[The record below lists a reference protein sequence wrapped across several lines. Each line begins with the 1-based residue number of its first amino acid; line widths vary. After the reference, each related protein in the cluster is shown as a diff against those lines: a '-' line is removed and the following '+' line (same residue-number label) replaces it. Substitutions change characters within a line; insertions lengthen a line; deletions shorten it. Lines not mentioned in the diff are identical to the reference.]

1 MDGMKKRYIG
11 GEAEVIISDVV
22 EKIRKPKRYRIPEID
37 EELRKK
43 RTRSEARIMSMARRI
58 GVATPIVL
66 DVEGDK
72 IVMERVKGEAVK
84 NVMNEEIA
92 RKIGEAVAKLHKA
105 GIVHGDITPMNMIYN
120 NGKLYF
126 LDFGL
131 AFHTHD
137 IEAKGVDIH
146 VFFESLKASFENWEK
161 LKNAFIEGYSIYEK
175 SKEVLERVKEIEERG
190 RYIDRSDRYDVNK

>member
-1 MDGMKKRYIG
+1 MFMGVKRYIG
-11 GEAEVIISDVV
+11 GEAEVIISEVV

-43 RTRSEARIMSMARRI
+43 RTRSEVRIMTMARRV

-66 DVEGDK
+66 DVEEDK
-72 IVMERVKGEAVK
+72 IIMERIEGEAVK
-84 NVMNEEIA
+84 NVMNEEVA
-92 RKIGEAVAKLHKA
+92 RKIGEAVAKLHRA
-105 GIVHGDITPMNMIYN
+105 GIVHGDITPMNMIYD

-161 LKNAFIEGYSIYEK
+161 LKDAFIEGYSCYEK

-190 RYIDRSDRYDVNK
+190 RYIARSKV